1 MGNNQDVFV
10 VKHTATGLYYTGQI
24 GLGNAS
30 QPTFGTLE
38 NAVEYDSQGEANAAA
53 ASIGGGTVGTTK
65 PR

>member
-1 MGNNQDVFV
+1 MANQKFV
-10 VKHTATGLYYTGQI
+10 VKDPATGLYYTGQI

-38 NAVEYDSQGEANAAA
+38 NAVEYDSQEEADTAA